1 MRRRV
6 ARLDPLRFQLP
17 QRRAV
22 LRWGLVAAL
31 LALAVGALYAGPATT
46 SCPPPSTSVTAVAT
60 PPTPAP
66 APAESDLGGDVGD
79 PPVRAVPAGMVGVTI
94 RLAEPALVAVL
105 RPGAHIDVG
114 ANAGAGIAVVDA
126 VVLAA
131 VPGSAF
137 DEPGA
142 AALVIAIP
150 QASAAQ
156 VTNVATGTAFRVLVR
171 ST

>member
-1 MRRRV
+1 
-6 ARLDPLRFQLP
+6 
-17 QRRAV
+17 
-22 LRWGLVAAL
+22 
-31 LALAVGALYAGPATT
+31 
-46 SCPPPSTSVTAVAT
+46 
-60 PPTPAP
+60 
-66 APAESDLGGDVGD
+66 
-79 PPVRAVPAGMVGVTI
+79 MVGVTI

-114 ANAGAGIAVVDA
+114 AHAGAGIAVVDA